1 MKIDLH
7 NHTVY
12 SDGILSCEELY
23 ERAVSAGVD
32 VFALTDHD
40 TVFGCEEM
48 LLLDGKKKTRVILGL
63 ELSTVYQKESVHL
76 VCLFK
81 NNRIPKAM
89 VDYSYFMIES
99 RKKRAVR
106 MMEQIQQIYHLKMNI
121 EELLQESKTVTRANM
136 MRHLAKYNAITPK
149 EASFYVSKTSK
160 AYLPSTEITT
170 EEGIRLAKAANCI
183 VILAHPC
190 LLPRPIVE
198 QIVQMGIDGL
208 EVRYPDNR
216 EGDEAYF
223 RHLAATHHL
232 LCSAGS
238 DCHGDSSHA
247 DIGSATLDETEF
259 KPLSE
264 RIGFSYGD

>member
-1 MKIDLH
+1 
-7 NHTVY
+7 
-12 SDGILSCEELY
+12 
-23 ERAVSAGVD
+23 
-32 VFALTDHD
+32 
-40 TVFGCEEM
+40 
-48 LLLDGKKKTRVILGL
+48 
-63 ELSTVYQKESVHL
+63 
-76 VCLFK
+76 
-81 NNRIPKAM
+81 
-89 VDYSYFMIES
+89 
-99 RKKRAVR
+99 